1 MSPELPEHSPAA
13 QSTVQIQRVTS
24 ADAEA
29 IAELAAAIWHTHYAD
44 IISAAQIEYM
54 LAQRYAPALIRDE
67 LVRGVLWDKLHI
79 AGRVVSYSSYFPVS
93 EGREMKLDKLYV
105 HPSQQRR
112 GSGGLLIARALG
124 AAHQAGCK
132 ALVLA
137 VNKANAQAISA
148 YTKYGFHI
156 RESVV
161 QDIGGGYVMDDYFM
175 VKNV

>member
-1 MSPELPEHSPAA
+1 M
-13 QSTVQIQRVTS
+13 
-24 ADAEA
+24 
-29 IAELAAAIWHTHYAD
+29 
-44 IISAAQIEYM
+44 
-54 LAQRYAPALIRDE
+54 
-67 LVRGVLWDKLHI
+67 RGVLWDKLHI

-112 GSGGLLIARALG
+112 GYGGLLIARALG

>member
-1 MSPELPEHSPAA
+1 MSPEPSAPSPAT

-24 ADAEA
+24 ADADA
-29 IAELAAAIWHTHYAD
+29 IAALAAEIWQAHYAN
-44 IISAAQIEYM
+44 IISAQQIAYM
-54 LAQRYAPALIRDE
+54 LAQRYAPALIRAE
-67 LVRGVLWDKLHI
+67 LARGVSWDKLHI
-79 AGRVVSYSSYFPVS
+79 AGRIVSYSSYFTLD

-112 GSGGLLIARALG
+112 GYGGLLVARALG
-124 AAHQAGCK
+124 AARQAACT

-137 VNKANAQAISA
+137 VNKANAQAIAA

-161 QDIGGGYVMDDYFM
+161 QQIGGGYVMDDYIM

>member
-1 MSPELPEHSPAA
+1 
-13 QSTVQIQRVTS
+13 
-24 ADAEA
+24 
-29 IAELAAAIWHTHYAD
+29 LAAEIWRTHYAD

-67 LVRGVLWDKLHI
+67 LARGVRWDKLHI
-79 AGRVVSYSSYFPVS
+79 AGRVVSYSSYFPVG

-112 GSGGLLIARALG
+112 GYGGLLIARALG

>member
-1 MSPELPEHSPAA
+1 
-13 QSTVQIQRVTS
+13 
-24 ADAEA
+24 
-29 IAELAAAIWHTHYAD
+29 
-44 IISAAQIEYM
+44 M

-67 LVRGVLWDKLHI
+67 LARGVLWDKLHI
-79 AGRVVSYSSYFPVS
+79 AGRVVSYSSYFPVG

-112 GSGGLLIARALG
+112 GYGGLLIARALG

>member
-1 MSPELPEHSPAA
+1 M
-13 QSTVQIQRVTS
+13 TS

-29 IAELAAAIWHTHYAD
+29 IAELAAEIWRTHYND

-54 LAQRYAPALIRDE
+54 LAQRYMPALIRDE
-67 LVRGVLWDKLHI
+67 LARGVLWDKLHI
-79 AGRVVSYSSYFPVS
+79 AGRVVSYSSYFPVG

-112 GSGGLLIARALG
+112 GYGGLLIARALG

-137 VNKANAQAISA
+137 VNKANAPAIAA